1 MTEPPS
7 PLRMLL
13 SRHTRRRAFITLLG
27 GAAAAWPLA
36 ARAQQPDRMRRIG
49 VLMSFAENDPEG
61 KVRATVFERALQE
74 LGWTGG
80 RNIRIDYRW
89 APSDVEQTRAAA
101 AELLRLA
108 PDMILAHATQA
119 TAALQRATRT
129 VPVVFVA
136 VSEPVAQGFIQSLAH
151 PGGNITGFTNLE
163 PTLGAKWL
171 ELLKEIAPRV
181 TRVAVLY
188 NPNTAPY
195 ATLFSRSAEV
205 VAQKMAV
212 ELTAAPVYDPAE
224 IESALAMLGRE
235 PGGGLIIAPDPF
247 TSAHRELI
255 LTLAARHKLPAVYRE
270 RFFVAAGGLM
280 SYGPDLVEQFRQAA
294 GYIDRILRGE
304 KPADLPVQTPT
315 KYELVIN
322 IKTANALDLEVPPT
336 LLARADEVIE

>member
-1 MTEPPS
+1 
-7 PLRMLL
+7 
-13 SRHTRRRAFITLLG
+13 
-27 GAAAAWPLA
+27 
-36 ARAQQPDRMRRIG
+36 MRWIG
-49 VLMSFAENDPEG
+49 VLMAFAENDSEG
-61 KVRATVFERALQE
+61 KVRAAVFERALQE
-74 LGWTGG
+74 LGWTSG
-80 RNIRIDYRW
+80 RNIRIEYRW
-89 APSDVEQTRAAA
+89 APAGDVEQTRAAA
-101 AELLRLA
+101 AGLLKLV
-108 PDMILAHATQA
+108 PDVTLAHTTLA
-119 TAALQRATRT
+119 TAALQRASRT
-129 VPVVFVA
+129 VASRTVSVVFVE
-136 VSEPVAQGFIQSLAH
+136 VSEPVAQGFVQSLAH
-151 PGGNITGFTNLE
+151 PGGDITGFTNLE

-212 ELTAAPVYDPAE
+212 ELTAAPVYEPAE
-224 IESALAMLGRE
+224 MSALAMLGRE

-255 LTLAARHKLPAVYRE
+255 LTLAARHKLPALYRE

-294 GYIDRILRGE
+294 GYVDRILRGE
-304 KPADLPVQTPT
+304 KPADLPVQAPT

-322 IKTANALDLEVPPT
+322 SKTAKALGLEIPATV
-336 LLARADEVIE
+336 LARADEVIE

>member
-1 MTEPPS
+1 
-7 PLRMLL
+7 
-13 SRHTRRRAFITLLG
+13 
-27 GAAAAWPLA
+27 
-36 ARAQQPDRMRRIG
+36 
-49 VLMSFAENDPEG
+49 
-61 KVRATVFERALQE
+61 VFERALQE

-89 APSDVEQTRAAA
+89 APGYVEQTRAAA

-119 TAALQRATRT
+119 TAALQQATRT

-136 VSEPVAQGFIQSLAH
+136 VSEPVAQGFVKSLAH

-212 ELTAAPVYDPAE
+212 ELTAAPVHEPAE

-247 TSAHRELI
+247 TSARRKLI
-255 LTLAARHKLPAVYRE
+255 FDLAARYRVPAISAFRYLSNE
-270 RFFVAAGGLM
+270 GGLV
-280 SYGPDLVEQFRQAA
+280 SYGVDVRDQFRQAA
-294 GYIDRILRGE
+294 AYVDQILRGG
-304 KPADLPVQTPT
+304 KPADLPVQQPT
-315 KYELVIN
+315 KFELVIN
-322 IKTANALDLEVPPT
+322 LKTAKALGLAVPST

>member
-1 MTEPPS
+1 VK
-7 PLRMLL
+7 
-13 SRHTRRRAFITLLG
+13 RRDFITLLS

-36 ARAQQPDRMRRIG
+36 AQAQQPDLMRWIG
-49 VLMSFAENDPEG
+49 VLMAFAENDPEG
-61 KVRATVFERALQE
+61 KVRVAVFERALQE
-74 LGWTGG
+74 LGWTSG
-80 RNIRIDYRW
+80 RNIRIEYRW
-89 APSDVEQTRAAA
+89 APAGDVEQTRAAA
-101 AELLRLA
+101 AGLLKLV
-108 PDMILAHATQA
+108 PDVTLAHTTLA
-119 TAALQRATRT
+119 TAALQRASRT
-129 VPVVFVA
+129 VSVRTVSVVFVG
-136 VSEPVAQGFIQSLAH
+136 VSEPVAQGFVQSLAH

-188 NPNTAPY
+188 NPNTASY
-195 ATLFSRSAEV
+195 ATLFSRSAEL

-212 ELTAAPVYDPAE
+212 ELTAAPVYEPAE

-247 TSAHRELI
+247 TSAYRELI

-270 RFFVAAGGLM
+270 RFFVAADGLM

-294 GYIDRILRGE
+294 GYVDRILKGE
-304 KPADLPVQTPT
+304 KPADLPVQAPT

-322 IKTANALDLEVPPT
+322 VKTAKALGLEVPPT

>member
-1 MTEPPS
+1 MTVTIGRRE
-7 PLRMLL
+7 LL
-13 SRHTRRRAFITLLG
+13 AAVG
-27 GAAAAWPLA
+27 GAAATWPLA
-36 ARAQQPDRMRRIG
+36 AQAQQPDRMRRIG
-49 VLMSFAENDPEG
+49 VLMAFAESDPEG
-61 KVRATVFERALQE
+61 KVRAAVFERALQE
-74 LGWTGG
+74 LGWTSG
-80 RNIRIDYRW
+80 RNIRIEYRW
-89 APSDVEQTRAAA
+89 APAGNVEQTRAAA
-101 AELLRLA
+101 AGLLKLV
-108 PDMILAHATQA
+108 PDVTLAHTTLA
-119 TAALQRATRT
+119 TAALQRASRT
-129 VPVVFVA
+129 VSVVFVE
-136 VSEPVAQGFIQSLAH
+136 VGEPVAQGFVQSLAH
-151 PGGNITGFTNLE
+151 PGGDITGFTNLE

-212 ELTAAPVYDPAE
+212 ELTAAPVYEPAE

-294 GYIDRILRGE
+294 GYVDRILKGE
-304 KPADLPVQTPT
+304 KPADLPVQAPT
-315 KYELVIN
+315 KYELVTN
-322 IKTANALDLEVPPT
+322 LKTAKALGLEIPPM